1 MHLRLLLLLIASS
14 LLAACPA
21 VGDDDDSRSTDC
33 SDLAASQYPPELGLT
48 APPNSTIY
56 AGTDEIPVIG
66 NVVDEGTDAADLLL
80 ELFDVINVEPEPL
93 DVELPVPD
101 GSGDF
106 SFSLP
111 GGTLEQGEH
120 VLRLLATDPDGCTGY
135 EEAFVCVDMADCLGS

>member
-1 MHLRLLLLLIASS
+1 MNLRLPLLLLASS
-14 LLAACPA
+14 LLVGCPS
-21 VGDDDDSRSTDC
+21 VDDDDDSRATDC

-66 NVVDEGTDAADLLL
+66 NVTDEGTDSADLEL

-93 DVELPVPD
+93 DVSLPVPD

-106 SFSLP
+106 SFSIPAGVLD
-111 GGTLEQGEH
+111 QGEH

-135 EEAFVCVDMADCLGS
+135 EEAFVCIDTADCLGS